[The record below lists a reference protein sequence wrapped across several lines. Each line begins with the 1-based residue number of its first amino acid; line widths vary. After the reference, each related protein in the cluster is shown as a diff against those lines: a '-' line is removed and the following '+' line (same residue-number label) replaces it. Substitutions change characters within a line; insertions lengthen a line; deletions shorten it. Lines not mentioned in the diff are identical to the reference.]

1 MEEIQHVP
9 LHNGGD
15 AKIDLAQAVGHDALC
30 QVPEAHEA
38 ELDPALQRLAAGP
51 AGLLLRD
58 GQRALYARLQAV
70 EASSQSLLLLVS

>member
-1 MEEIQHVP
+1 MKVP
-9 LHNGGD
+9 LYNGGD

-38 ELDPALQRLAAGP
+38 ELNFAFKRLAAGP

-58 GQRALYARLQAV
+58 GQHTLYARLQALV
-70 EASSQSLLLLVS
+70 ASSQALPILVSRRS